1 MPRIFI
7 SYRRDD
13 TASAAGRLYDHL
25 SAEFS
30 DENVFRDIYS
40 ISPGSD
46 FEKAIADTLDRCEVA
61 LVVIG
66 SRWLMTAPGGQRPR
80 IEDPDDFVRREVEAV
95 LGAPGIRVIPVLVER
110 GTLPSLQSLPASLR
124 PLLRRQA
131 VELTDSRWEYDV
143 GRLVDSLTLTPEE
156 ASGDA
161 GTTTGP
167 TVWPRRPS
175 VARALVAA
183 NLLAVAGLILEVTAP
198 LTPWSALFAW
208 ITGSAPA
215 LAAIATAVA
224 AVVLFVVRGARERP
238 SQGVMRLMRRLHTWS
253 ERRST
258 APLLSTSLAAL
269 FVAIWTTPEGVT
281 ISQRTG
287 PVGAEFCS
295 RFFVDS
301 RMQSDRVQ
309 QCPGD
314 RNIGG
319 CGAMAFSCDYYEVRI
334 FTGLLPISRLEA
346 AVSIA
351 GVQQERG
358 AGPAS
363 VTWAD
368 GALERVNDPRWV
380 FSWGDVG
387 RTLNVP
393 TPQGAVPRMFSILA
407 TRQHNANNAPV
418 AADVRVSVVT
428 DVSAKPF
435 EKVQPFTVNKP

>member
-13 TASAAGRLYDHL
+13 TASAVGRLYDHL
-25 SAEFS
+25 AVEFG

-46 FEKAIADTLDRCEVA
+46 FEKAIADTVARCEVA

-80 IEDPDDFVRREVEAV
+80 IDDPDDFVRREIEAV
-95 LGAPGIRVIPVLVER
+95 IAAPGIRVIPVLVER
-110 GTLPSLQSLPASLR
+110 GALPPQQSLPTSLR
-124 PLLRRQA
+124 PLVRRQA

-143 GRLVDSLTLTPEE
+143 GRLVDSLTLPPGEGPG
-156 ASGDA
+156 GDT
-161 GTTTGP
+161 GTGGP
-167 TVWPRRPS
+167 GGWTRRAS

-183 NLLAVAGLILEVTAP
+183 NLLAVAGLVLEVAAP

-208 ITGSAPA
+208 ITGSVPA
-215 LAAIATAVA
+215 LAAIATALV

-238 SQGVMRLMRRLHTWS
+238 SQGVRRVMRRLHSWS

-258 APLLSTSLAAL
+258 APLMATSLAAL
-269 FVAIWTTPEGVT
+269 ALAIWTTPEGVT

-287 PVGAEFCS
+287 PVGDEFCS
-295 RFFVDS
+295 RFFADS

-309 QCPGD
+309 QCPGE
-314 RNIGG
+314 RNIGE
-319 CGAMAFSCDYYEVRI
+319 CGATAFSCDYYEVRI

-346 AVSIA
+346 AVSIS

-368 GALERVNDPRWV
+368 GALERVNDPKWV

-387 RTLNVP
+387 RTLNVA
-393 TPQGAVPRMFSILA
+393 TPQGAMPRTFNILA
-407 TRQHNANNAPV
+407 TRQHDANHAPV
-418 AADVRVSVVT
+418 AVDVRVSVVT
-428 DVSAKPF
+428 DVSEKPF
-435 EKVQPFTVNKP
+435 EKIQPFTVNKP